1 MSKGYDWLAPW
12 YDWLAVMAVGKQIQ
26 KAQLKWL
33 PFLKDRKKL
42 LILGGGTGWVLPY
55 IFQINPNLVIHYIDA
70 SSKMIAK
77 ARMNADNSS
86 LIQFIAGTE
95 TDVPDQD
102 YDALLTCFYLD
113 LFTEPELKTL
123 IDRLKSRMNQHG
135 IWLATDFETHTLWQ
149 RLKVRLMYLFFYV
162 ITGLKTKALPA
173 WHKAMVNAGC
183 VSLENHYTRSGL
195 IRSVV
200 FLVKN
205 K

>member
-1 MSKGYDWLAPW
+1 
-12 YDWLAVMAVGKQIQ
+12 
-26 KAQLKWL
+26 
-33 PFLKDRKKL
+33 
-42 LILGGGTGWVLPY
+42 
-55 IFQINPNLVIHYIDA
+55 
-70 SSKMIAK
+70 
-77 ARMNADNSS
+77 MNAGNSS

-162 ITGLKTKALPA
+162 ITGLKPIYVITGLKPKALPA